1 MNNEEMCKHLWSNE
15 IIGMECAISAED
27 VPAVA
32 KAIMRTIPMKPL
44 VFMYEPF
51 MHYGCQN
58 CGSYIRTPH
67 TTPGYHEYQQYYD
80 MCGQKIDWEDLV
92 DENT

>member
-15 IIGMECAISAED
+15 IIGTECTISAED
-27 VPAVA
+27 VPTVA

-44 VFMYEPF
+44 VFMYDPF
-51 MHYGCQN
+51 MHYGCPV
-58 CGSYIRTPH
+58 CGSYIRAPR
-67 TTPGYHEYQQYYD
+67 TTPGYHEYQQYCD

>member
-1 MNNEEMCKHLWSNE
+1 MNKEEMCKHLWRNE
-15 IIGMECAISAED
+15 IIGTECTISVED

-51 MHYGCQN
+51 MHYGCPA
-58 CGSYIRTPH
+58 CGSCIRTPH
-67 TTPGYHEYQQYYD
+67 TTPGYHEYQQYCA

>member
-1 MNNEEMCKHLWSNE
+1 MNKEEMCKHLWRNE
-15 IIGMECAISAED
+15 IIGTECIISVED

-51 MHYGCQN
+51 MHYGCPA
-58 CGSYIRTPH
+58 CGSCIRTPH
-67 TTPGYHEYQQYYD
+67 TTPGYHEYQQYCA

>member
-1 MNNEEMCKHLWSNE
+1 MNTEEMCKHLWRNE
-15 IIGMECAISAED
+15 IIGTECTISVED

-51 MHYGCQN
+51 MHYGCPA
-58 CGSYIRTPH
+58 CGSCIRTPH
-67 TTPGYHEYQQYYD
+67 TTPGYHEYQQYCA